1 MKAKVIKTFRDYRN
15 QIVRKGSYI
24 EVEYDRA
31 IKLSKQGLIICKQE
45 DMHKEDMMHKLAN
58 KIETND
64 IEIAVP
70 EKETKEVKKRR
81 KKIK

>member
-1 MKAKVIKTFRDYRN
+1 MKAKVIKTFKDCRN
-15 QIVRKGSYI
+15 QIIRKGSYI

-31 IKLSKQGLIICKQE
+31 IKLSKQGLVICDQE
-45 DMHKEDMMHKLAN
+45 ELHKKDMMQKLAN

-64 IEIAVP
+64 IEIVVP